1 MKDTF
6 TTFHPIVNF
15 IYFFAVIGFTMF
27 IRQPVCLGI
36 AILSA
41 TVYSVYLNG
50 KKSIRFAVCYLVPMM
65 LLLILVNPLF
75 NHEGLT
81 ILAYFPSGNPFTLEA
96 VIYGILAAAIVV
108 AVIQWFSCW
117 NRIMTTDKLVY
128 LFGRI
133 LPALSL
139 VLSMALRFVPRYRRQ
154 FQAIA
159 EAQRQIGIYKKNGNL
174 WFRMRLMVRTLS
186 IMLTWAME
194 HAVETANAMKCRG
207 YGLEGRTAF
216 SLYRWAKRDTVVL
229 LCILGLGIFVLVG
242 ILQGKLYWTCF
253 PTFTGAKVNG
263 YTVGIYGGYG
273 LLSLLPMLI
282 NGREEWKWNSFN

>member
-154 FQAIA
+154 FQAI
-159 EAQRQIGIYKKNGNL
+159 
-174 WFRMRLMVRTLS
+174 
-186 IMLTWAME
+186 TWAME
-194 HAVETANAMKCRG
+194 HAVQTANAMKCRG